1 MLCSGPNKI
10 NIYVGTTL
18 TQSSSRGAAV
28 MTVLTSSSAGK
39 KIFTLTVCFSGRRS
53 SACPLRSP
61 RQPRALP
68 ARSCRRQTPRPAC
81 SPAHLSAAS
90 RGSCQAGRAVKKIGK
105 GNTRRH
111 GRANSLSAALRV
123 QIPPEEFRGGK
134 KFTDV
139 LYLCIH
145 PRNERDEHGVSMER
159 ARTGTSGP
167 ATGRRWADGE
177 IGHRSPSAPGHGGGL
192 ENRTWL

>member
-1 MLCSGPNKI
+1 MRVVDLMLCSGPNKI

-81 SPAHLSAAS
+81 SPTHLSAAS
-90 RGSCQAGRAVKKIGK
+90 RGSCQAGRAVKKNRTGK
-105 GNTRRH
+105 
-111 GRANSLSAALRV
+111 RATPRSSELAQRSTLRV

-134 KFTDV
+134 KFADV

-145 PRNERDEHGVSMER
+145 PRNERDEHGVSME
-159 ARTGTSGP
+159 
-167 ATGRRWADGE
+167 
-177 IGHRSPSAPGHGGGL
+177 
-192 ENRTWL
+192 